1 MNENDTRQDLIKR
14 TFQES
19 NSTEIIYCAILTFTW
34 NPDFKCVDHC
44 CVILRLLASKK
55 ILSDTPR
62 RTIDP
67 AVIGKI
73 IGVLKSFYNQ
83 WKIIIV
89 RYLRLIC
96 WLIFVLNLI
105 VIHVYLKQLSWFCVC
120 LQLRDKPILPSLVDI
135 YLHSVVEC

>member
-1 MNENDTRQDLIKR
+1 MNTHNMNENDTRQDLIKR

-62 RTIDP
+62 QTIDP
-67 AVIGKI
+67 AIIGKI
-73 IGVLKSFYNQ
+73 IGVLKPFYNQ

-105 VIHVYLKQLSWFCVC
+105 VIHVSSYLQIQALC
-120 LQLRDKPILPSLVDI
+120 LFTITRPIIPSI
-135 YLHSVVEC
+135 AC